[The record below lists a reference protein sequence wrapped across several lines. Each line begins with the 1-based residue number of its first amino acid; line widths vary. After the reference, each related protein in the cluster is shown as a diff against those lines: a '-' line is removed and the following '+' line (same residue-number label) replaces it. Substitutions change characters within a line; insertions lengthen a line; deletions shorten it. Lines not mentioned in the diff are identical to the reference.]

1 MKISRIV
8 LAFACLGMLTGC
20 SEYSMPK
27 VAPNPQVIHISETDS
42 KMLLTQ
48 AATSMLT
55 SSSSLNSQLLV
66 YLEDTIKP
74 TTDMK
79 SSLTSGIKTTRD
91 SIAKER
97 DDLNAMYLASSL
109 KERQKNIVS
118 IADSMLE
125 ALDGML
131 EAVENNDFTELKTL
145 QTQFNN
151 DATQM
156 QSYSIN

>member
-1 MKISRIV
+1 MKISRAF
-8 LAFACLGMLTGC
+8 LAFMCLGMLTGC

-27 VAPNPQVIHISETDS
+27 VTPNPQVIRISETDS
-42 KMLLTQ
+42 RLLLTQ
-48 AATSMLT
+48 KATSILT

-79 SSLTSGIKTTRD
+79 SSLSSGIKTTRD

-109 KERQKNIVS
+109 KDRQKNIVS
-118 IADSMLE
+118 VADSMLE
-125 ALDGML
+125 SLDGML
-131 EAVENNDFTELKTL
+131 EAVEDNDFTELKTL

-151 DATQM
+151 DATLM
-156 QSYSIN
+156 QSYSNN

>member
-1 MKISRIV
+1 
-8 LAFACLGMLTGC
+8 MLTGC

-27 VAPNPQVIHISETDS
+27 VTPNPQVIRISETDS
-42 KMLLTQ
+42 RLLLTQ
-48 AATSMLT
+48 KATSILT

-79 SSLTSGIKTTRD
+79 SSLSSGIKTTRD

-109 KERQKNIVS
+109 KDRQKNIVS
-118 IADSMLE
+118 VADSMLE
-125 ALDGML
+125 SLDGML
-131 EAVENNDFTELKTL
+131 EAVEDNDFTELKTL

-151 DATQM
+151 DATLM
-156 QSYSIN
+156 QSYSNN

>member
-1 MKISRIV
+1 
-8 LAFACLGMLTGC
+8 MLTGC

-27 VAPNPQVIHISETDS
+27 VAPNPQVIRISETDS
-42 KMLLTQ
+42 RLLLTQ
-48 AATSMLT
+48 KATSILT
-55 SSSSLNSQLLV
+55 SCSSLNSQLLV

-79 SSLTSGIKTTRD
+79 SSLSSGIKTTRD

-125 ALDGML
+125 SLDGML

-151 DATQM
+151 DATLM
-156 QSYSIN
+156 QSYSNN

>member
-1 MKISRIV
+1 M
-8 LAFACLGMLTGC
+8 CLGMLTGC

-27 VAPNPQVIHISETDS
+27 VAPNPQVIRISETDS
-42 KMLLTQ
+42 RLLLTQ
-48 AATSMLT
+48 KATSILT
-55 SSSSLNSQLLV
+55 SCSSLNSQLLV

-79 SSLTSGIKTTRD
+79 SSLSSGIKTTRD

-125 ALDGML
+125 SLDGML

-151 DATQM
+151 DATLM
-156 QSYSIN
+156 QSYSNN